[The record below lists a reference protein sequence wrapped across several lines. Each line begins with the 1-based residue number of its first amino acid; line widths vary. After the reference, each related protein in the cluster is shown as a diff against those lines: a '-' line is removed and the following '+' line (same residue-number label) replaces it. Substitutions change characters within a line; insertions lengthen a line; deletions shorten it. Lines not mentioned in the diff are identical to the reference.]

1 MTSDAA
7 VRGAAERQREI
18 QRQCSS
24 GGPIELSSLNVPH
37 ESPQRAG
44 LLAEGIAEGVAK
56 CGRMRR

>member
-7 VRGAAERQREI
+7 VRGAAGRQREI

-24 GGPIELSSLNVPH
+24 GGPIELSALNVPH

-44 LLAEGIAEGVAK
+44 LLAEGIAEGVA
-56 CGRMRR
+56 